1 MIFSSK
7 VIVQSLAESYFFA
20 TATRFEQVQFGFI
33 LQIKYLIYKL
43 IIYLKVFKNI
53 NM

>member
-1 MIFSSK
+1 MILSSK
-7 VIVQSLAESYFFA
+7 VSTCGLAESYFFA
-20 TATRFEQVQFGFI
+20 MAIRFEQLQFGFI